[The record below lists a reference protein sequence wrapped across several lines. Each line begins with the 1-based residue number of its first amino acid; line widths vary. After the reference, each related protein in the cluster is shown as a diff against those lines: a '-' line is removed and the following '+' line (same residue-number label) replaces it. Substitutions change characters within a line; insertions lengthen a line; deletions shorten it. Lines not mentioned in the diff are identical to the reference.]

1 MASAEI
7 EKMNNEVKDA
17 LAAAVQ
23 NIGQEDRL
31 IALAHLQKLLA
42 EAPAKASTSTS
53 TLKQSLQ
60 VDQPASV
67 GNNVIKDT
75 ASANVDNG
83 IESAKTLAKGLT
95 STSTLK
101 QDVHQVEQPASGSV
115 NVDNGTESESQVKQ
129 NVPVGNKA
137 IKDTASA
144 NIDNGTESAKTLA
157 EGLTSTSTLKQDV
170 HQVDQPA
177 SVGNNVINVGNAAE
191 QNMGT
196 VGDSE
201 DEGEKG

>member
-1 MASAEI
+1 
-7 EKMNNEVKDA
+7 MNNEVKDA

-67 GNNVIKDT
+67 GNNVI
-75 ASANVDNG
+75 
-83 IESAKTLAKGLT
+83 
-95 STSTLK
+95 
-101 QDVHQVEQPASGSV
+101 
-115 NVDNGTESESQVKQ
+115 
-129 NVPVGNKA
+129 
-137 IKDTASA
+137 
-144 NIDNGTESAKTLA
+144 
-157 EGLTSTSTLKQDV
+157 
-170 HQVDQPA
+170 
-177 SVGNNVINVGNAAE
+177 NVGNAAE